1 MWDQIAANRKKS
13 ITLVVTMAV
22 LLFVIGYAAGE
33 MIMPGGGGYVGVFVA
48 FLIWAALSLIAYYQ
62 GGQIFLG
69 ISRAKKI
76 SRDDHPQLWNVVE
89 EMKIASGLPAMPDVY
104 IIDDPSPNAF
114 ATGRSPELSAVAV
127 TTGLLRVLD
136 RNQLQGVIAHEM
148 AHVQNRDVLLM
159 IMLGVMLGAIVI
171 VSDILVRAFIWG
183 GAGRSRRSSSGGGQ
197 AQVVILVV
205 GIVLMVLA
213 PILARLI
220 YFAVSRK
227 REYLADACGVQFTRY
242 PEGLAS
248 ALESISRP
256 GPTLKSA
263 TRATAPMYIINPLHE
278 EGMAAHNLSATHPP
292 IKERVRILR
301 AMSGASYVDYDEAFR
316 QVTKKG
322 SVIPEDT
329 RLGAESTEIRAPDE
343 PDVSTPKQRAR
354 QAGDALLGLSDYVFL
369 ACVCGN
375 RIKVPPEAQFAKL
388 KCPTCG
394 TQHNVGG

>member
-1 MWDQIAANRKKS
+1 MWDQIASNRKKS

-22 LLFVIGYAAGE
+22 ILFLVGYAAGE
-33 MIMPGGGGYVGVFVA
+33 LIMPGGGGYIGVFVA

-62 GGQIFLG
+62 GGRIFLG
-69 ISRAKKI
+69 ISRARKI
-76 SRDDHPQLWNVVE
+76 TRDDHPQLWNVVE

-127 TTGLLRVLD
+127 TTGLLQVLD

-159 IMLGVMLGAIVI
+159 LMLGVMLGAIVI

-183 GAGRSRRSSSGGGQ
+183 GAGRSRRSSGGGGQ
-197 AQVVILVV
+197 AQIVILVV

-227 REYLADACGVQFTRY
+227 REYLADACGAQFTRY

-248 ALESISRP
+248 ALETISRP
-256 GPTLKSA
+256 GPTLKAA
-263 TRATAPMYIINPLHE
+263 TRATAPMYIINPMHR

-292 IKERVRILR
+292 IKERVGILR

-316 QVTKKG
+316 QVTRRSG
-322 SVIPEDT
+322 VIPEDT
-329 RLGAESTEIRAPDE
+329 RRAAEATEIRTPDE

-354 QAGDALLGLSDYVFL
+354 IAGDALLGLNDYIFL

-375 RIKVPPEAQFAKL
+375 RIKVPPEAQFARI